1 MNEQEPLSADAEMS
15 EDVADLLERR
25 STYREWLNRLEEMKD
40 EVSPEVYRPV
50 EEDYRVRLGRVD
62 EELAQ
67 HREGLQRALQER
79 QSRHSEMTARRDE
92 LVRELDEAELRH
104 RVGELGEGEW
114 EEFREERREEI
125 TELDRSLEEEWVAV
139 EEIREILRAMKEEPP
154 AAGEAAGGEYVDEE
168 WERGEP
174 AFEEEGGWEGPAT
187 EGREEAAAVDEPE
200 EWEFQPEDELE
211 GEGEPE
217 FADEPG
223 WEREEAVPTAEEG
236 APEAEAPE
244 EEGLEALEEEGGE
257 MEAEAPEGEA
267 LEALEE
273 EALEEEASEE
283 EAGAEEAADEE
294 EYYDELEFLES
305 LSLDDTERFDAVSSM
320 LDEEEDEEEGNG
332 EDEDR

>member
-15 EDVADLLERR
+15 EDVAELLERR

-40 EVSPEVYRPV
+40 EVSPDVYRPV

-79 QSRHSEMTARRDE
+79 QSRHSEMTARREE
-92 LVRELDEAELRH
+92 LVRELDEGELRH

-125 TELDRSLEEEWVAV
+125 TELDRSLEEERVAV
-139 EEIREILRAMKEEPP
+139 EEIREILRAMEEEPP
-154 AAGEAAGGEYVDEE
+154 AAGEAAGGEYAEEE
-168 WERGEP
+168 WDREEP
-174 AFEEEGGWEGPAT
+174 GFEEEEGGWEGPAT
-187 EGREEAAAVDEPE
+187 EAREEAAAVDEPE
-200 EWEFQPEDELE
+200 EWELQPEDELE
-211 GEGEPE
+211 GAPGDRE
-217 FADEPG
+217 DEPG
-223 WEREEAVPTAEEG
+223 WEREEA
-236 APEAEAPE
+236 APAA
-244 EEGLEALEEEGGE
+244 
-257 MEAEAPEGEA
+257 EAEAPEGEA
-267 LEALEE
+267 LESLEG

-283 EAGAEEAADEE
+283 EAAGAEEAAEEE

-332 EDEDR
+332 EDEGR